1 MVAWKGEVLMTL
13 LENKHA
19 VVYGAG
25 GTVGQAVARAFAS
38 GGARVSL
45 AGRTRAT
52 LDGLA
57 REIHD
62 EDGDVADIAQ
72 VDALDAS
79 ALDRHIGGLVDEVG
93 GIDICFNAVG
103 DEATLGPSLIELAF
117 PDFVHPITRLVSAQF
132 LIATAVARQMIERKS
147 GVILTM
153 TGSGVPTAG
162 MGGAMTAWAAVDAL
176 CGQLAR
182 ELGPFGIRVL
192 WLRSNGVSASGG
204 DPAERE
210 RSMLHR
216 LASPDDVGKVA
227 SFLASD
233 QAATMTATAAN
244 ITSGA
249 EVG

>member
-1 MVAWKGEVLMTL
+1 MSL

-103 DEATLGPSLIELAF
+103 DEATLGPSLIEL
-117 PDFVHPITRLVSAQF
+117 
-132 LIATAVARQMIERKS
+132 
-147 GVILTM
+147 
-153 TGSGVPTAG
+153 
-162 MGGAMTAWAAVDAL
+162 
-176 CGQLAR
+176 
-182 ELGPFGIRVL
+182 PFGTSST
-192 WLRSNGVSASGG
+192 RSPAS
-204 DPAERE
+204 
-210 RSMLHR
+210 
-216 LASPDDVGKVA
+216 
-227 SFLASD
+227 
-233 QAATMTATAAN
+233 
-244 ITSGA
+244 
-249 EVG
+249 